1 MLELNLKVPAKKLTG
16 IVIILLIG
24 GGIISFFEVVK
35 MAYAHH
41 KSASL
46 KTLSSGLWGDIVT
59 TDIMIDLPDE
69 FVVLPSGP
77 ESNSWFFADYTW
89 GMALE
94 LLKSLQLSDEAL
106 HTLITDTPR
115 KQEFEGIRIMPTD
128 QQILDLSPET
138 RSILYP
144 VLTGMSANA
153 DKKDVVCFK
162 EEVLNQQLKDSGL
175 SQKSIALLKR
185 LLYRNPGSPLLIF
198 SDWDVALRQI
208 PNEAEKRLFMK
219 TLSRKPSLLAEIRIT
234 PETNITQLASYWGI
248 GGRRKDVE
256 PFLSSLQ
263 RSKNGL
269 DLSLVFLL
277 PSFARNRLYTYPFP
291 TVDGKVKPQDCFWT
305 AFNTFNLTPD
315 DQMSDMDYIGKK
327 LEQDYYEIY
336 EPQQLGDII
345 LLSIGKKKVIH
356 AATFIA
362 ADIVFTKNGQDFT
375 QPWLLM
381 HMQDMLDTYE
391 ARYPSSPLKTLYF
404 RKRSI

>member
-1 MLELNLKVPAKKLTG
+1 MLELNLKGSPRMVAG
-16 IVIILLIG
+16 IVIIILVG
-24 GGIISFFEVVK
+24 WGIISSWKILLGV
-35 MAYAHH
+35 YAAHQG
-41 KSASL
+41 AQV
-46 KTLSSGLWGDIVT
+46 TEGNSGQWGDIVT

-69 FVVLPSGP
+69 FVELPSVP
-77 ESNSWFFADYTW
+77 ATNSWFFADYTW
-89 GMALE
+89 GMVLE

-106 HTLITDTPR
+106 HTLMTDTPR
-115 KQEFEGIRIMPTD
+115 KQELEGIRIMPTD

-138 RSILYP
+138 RSTLYP

-153 DKKDVVCFK
+153 DEKDVVCFK

-175 SQKSIALLKR
+175 SQKSITLLKR

-208 PNEAEKRLFMK
+208 PDEAEKRLFMK
-219 TLSRKPSLLAEIRIT
+219 TLSRKPSLMAEIRIT
-234 PETNITQLASYWGI
+234 PETNITQLANYWGI

-269 DLSLVFLL
+269 DLSLVYLL

-327 LEQDYYEIY
+327 LDKEYYQIF

-345 LLSIGKKKVIH
+345 LLSIGEKKVIH

-362 ADIVFTKNGQDFT
+362 ADILFTKNGHNFT

-381 HMQDMLDTYE
+381 HMQDMLDIYA
-391 ARYPSSPLKTLYF
+391 ARYPSSRLKTLYF

>member
-1 MLELNLKVPAKKLTG
+1 MLELKLKGSPRMVAG
-16 IVIILLIG
+16 IVVIILVG
-24 GGIISFFEVVK
+24 WGIISSWKLLLSVYATHQREVLNE
-35 MAYAHH
+35 A
-41 KSASL
+41 KS
-46 KTLSSGLWGDIVT
+46 GQWGDIVT

-77 ESNSWFFADYTW
+77 ECNSWFFADYTW
-89 GMALE
+89 GMAIE

-115 KQEFEGIRIMPTD
+115 KQELEGIRIMPTD

-234 PETNITQLASYWGI
+234 PETNITQLANYWGI

-256 PFLSSLQ
+256 PFLSCLQ

-305 AFNTFNLTPD
+305 AFNIFNLTPD

-362 ADIVFTKNGQDFT
+362 DDIVFTKNGQDFT

>member
-69 FVVLPSGP
+69 FVVFPSGP

-89 GMALE
+89 GMTLE

-115 KQEFEGIRIMPTD
+115 KQELEGIRIMPTD

-153 DKKDVVCFK
+153 DEKDVVCFK

-263 RSKNGL
+263 RSKKF
-269 DLSLVFLL
+269 SL
-277 PSFARNRLYTYPFP
+277 PSALICSEPPIYLPVSHSRRKSQTAGLFLDGFQYIQFNAR
-291 TVDGKVKPQDCFWT
+291 
-305 AFNTFNLTPD
+305 
-315 DQMSDMDYIGKK
+315 
-327 LEQDYYEIY
+327 
-336 EPQQLGDII
+336 
-345 LLSIGKKKVIH
+345 
-356 AATFIA
+356 
-362 ADIVFTKNGQDFT
+362 
-375 QPWLLM
+375 
-381 HMQDMLDTYE
+381 
-391 ARYPSSPLKTLYF
+391 
-404 RKRSI
+404 

>member
-1 MLELNLKVPAKKLTG
+1 MLEVNFKGSPRMMAG
-16 IVIILLIG
+16 IVIIIVVG
-24 GGIISFFEVVK
+24 WGIISSWRLLLSVYTTHQRAAINE
-35 MAYAHH
+35 A
-41 KSASL
+41 KS
-46 KTLSSGLWGDIVT
+46 GQWGDIIT

-77 ESNSWFFADYTW
+77 ATNSWFFADYTW

-115 KQEFEGIRIMPTD
+115 KHEIEGIRIMPTD
-128 QQILDLSPET
+128 QQILDLSPES

-144 VLTGMSANA
+144 ILTGMSANA
-153 DKKDVVCFK
+153 DEKDIACFK
-162 EEVLNQQLKDSGL
+162 EEVLNHQLQDSGL

-208 PNEAEKRLFMK
+208 PDEEEKRLFKK
-219 TLSRKPSLLAEIRIT
+219 TLSRKPSLMAEIRIT
-234 PETNITQLASYWGI
+234 PETNITQLANYWGS

-263 RSKNGL
+263 RTKTGL
-269 DLSLVFLL
+269 DLSLVYLL
-277 PSFARNRLYTYPFP
+277 PPFVRDRLCTCPFP
-291 TVDGKVKPQDCFWT
+291 SNDGKVKPQDCFWT

-327 LEQDYYEIY
+327 LEKEYYQIF

-345 LLSIGKKKVIH
+345 LLSIGEKKVIH

-362 ADIVFTKNGQDFT
+362 ADIIFTKNGHDFT

-381 HMQDMLDTYE
+381 HKQDMLDTYA

>member
-1 MLELNLKVPAKKLTG
+1 MLELNLKGSPRMVAG
-16 IVIILLIG
+16 IVVIILVG
-24 GGIISFFEVVK
+24 WGIISSWKLLLGV
-35 MAYAHH
+35 YAAHQ
-41 KSASL
+41 SAQV
-46 KTLSSGLWGDIVT
+46 TEGNSGQWGDIVT

-69 FVVLPSGP
+69 FVELPSVP
-77 ESNSWFFADYTW
+77 ATNSWFFADYTW
-89 GMALE
+89 GMVLE

-106 HTLITDTPR
+106 HTLMTDTPR
-115 KQEFEGIRIMPTD
+115 KQELEGIRIMPTD

-153 DKKDVVCFK
+153 DEKDVVYFK

-208 PNEAEKRLFMK
+208 PDEAEKRLFMK

-234 PETNITQLASYWGI
+234 PETNITQLANYWGI

-263 RSKNGL
+263 RAKSGL
-269 DLSLVFLL
+269 DLSLVYLL

-291 TVDGKVKPQDCFWT
+291 SVDGRAVKQDCFWT
-305 AFNTFNLTPD
+305 AFNTFNNTPD
-315 DQMSDMDYIGKK
+315 DQMSEMDYIRKN

-336 EPQQLGDII
+336 EPQQLGDIV
-345 LLSIGKKKVIH
+345 LLSIGEKKVIH

-362 ADIVFTKNGQDFT
+362 ADILFTKNGHDFT

-381 HMQDMLDTYE
+381 HKQDMLDTYA
-391 ARYPSSPLKTLYF
+391 ARYPSRPIKTLYF